1 MSASHERRKR
11 RLLSQTSLAAP
22 QIEPRPFRAN
32 GREILRATIRALGAT
47 FREDRGNAMASIML
61 SKPRAQVTRA
71 EAAEALHAALKIS
84 DPVQRNL
91 VIREGWRAMIA
102 RMTPDF
108 TPEAY
113 ATDMLSAFNRLDDG
127 DFDAGVLAATPTT
140 RHGGSDT
147 RNKERILG
155 IEVAFQMGWHKTSCD
170 KALQIATGVGRG
182 NWHWGQPPTLPWAA
196 DLRTLQRAVAAAW
209 KNAKPGE
216 IDEARAEGA
225 QLHRGKSPSLEWLRF
240 RQDYLR
246 LWSGGEAALE
256 GCDKK
261 PAQID
266 TDFRK
271 KSA

>member
-11 RLLSQTSLAAP
+11 RLLSQTSLGAP

-127 DFDAGVLAATPTT
+127 DSDAGVLAATPTT

-155 IEVAFQMGWHKTSCD
+155 IEVAFQMSWHKTSCD

-182 NWHWGQPPTLPWAA
+182 NWRWGQPPTLPWAA